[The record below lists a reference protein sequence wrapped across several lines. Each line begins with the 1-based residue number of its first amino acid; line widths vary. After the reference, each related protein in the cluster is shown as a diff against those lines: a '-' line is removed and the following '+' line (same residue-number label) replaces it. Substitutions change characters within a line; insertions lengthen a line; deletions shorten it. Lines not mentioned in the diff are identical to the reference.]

1 MLPLLARLLG
11 RDAKA
16 GSRVDWLAGEDATSA

>member
-1 MLPLLARLLG
+1 MLPLFASLLG

-16 GSRVDWLAGEDATSA
+16 GSRLDWLVGEGATSA